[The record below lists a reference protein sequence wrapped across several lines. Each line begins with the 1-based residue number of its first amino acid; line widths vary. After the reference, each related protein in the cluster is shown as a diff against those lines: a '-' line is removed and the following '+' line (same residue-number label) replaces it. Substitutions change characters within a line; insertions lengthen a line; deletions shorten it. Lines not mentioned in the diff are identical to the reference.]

1 MDELLEEIENERER
15 LTRLVNKAIQDD
27 QSIGENEVILAQSR
41 KLDVLMAKLSNQWI
55 ADKQKDG
62 HT

>member
-27 QSIGENEVILAQSR
+27 LSIGENEVILAQSR

-62 HT
+62 RT